1 MIQGMTRAVKESWL
15 LKGFLGLVMMSF
27 GIWGVGDAIRPPID
41 PNVVLMVEDFDIRT
55 EELQRRFLG
64 EVRQVQNSLGPQFTG
79 KQAVEL
85 GILDQIQ
92 QQLINWATAN
102 VAVTDWGIIMPPEVV
117 RDMIQ
122 REPAFHDQT
131 GQFNQSYYYETL
143 SANQLS
149 EGEFFSLFTS
159 DLKQKMLFSS
169 VTANAGVPL
178 ALVDGLLDYRTET
191 RIADSLLIDKNEID
205 VSKTP
210 NENELIETYERN
222 IAAYTSPEY
231 RNVTAILILP
241 DDLVDAASISEDE
254 QRIYYEENRHLY
266 EIQEK
271 RQVAQIVFDSKE
283 EADRVYE
290 VVIAGKTLSEA
301 ALETGINPP
310 VEMGEITADELIGI
324 PQEAVFGVGLNGVAP
339 PTESDFGWHLFEV
352 RAIQRGAIQMFE
364 AVQQNIV
371 TVLIEEQAVDLIYE
385 ASVFLEDELAAGT
398 PLKEISTALGTQYLD
413 FTAIDREGKDPNGLT
428 PPGYIDKDRFLLT
441 AFNTEEGQD
450 SALIELEDGGIYTI
464 RIEKVILPTPKPFSE
479 VRPEV
484 VLHWQQLEQGRIAEN
499 LAVTLTSE
507 IGPSTSFPAL
517 AAADDRVTYAQL
529 GPVNRF
535 GESLQLDYIIN
546 TDLISQDVLERLF
559 AVTQGESFYAPVEAG
574 HAVARLREIGS
585 GLQGRDDSA
594 RDQVL
599 SSVKNSMGEDLLA
612 QLFRGLKKRYPAVV
626 NQEALDQLAL
636 Q

>member
-41 PNVVLMVEDFDIRT
+41 PNVVLQVEDFDIRT
-55 EELQRRFLG
+55 EELQRRFLA
-64 EVRQVQNSLGPQFTG
+64 EVRQVQESLGPQFTG

-92 QQLINWATAN
+92 QQLIHWATAN
-102 VAVTDWGIIMPPEVV
+102 VAVTDWGIIMPPEIV

-149 EGEFFSLFTS
+149 EGQFFSLFTS

-191 RIADSLLIDKNEID
+191 RIADSLLINTNTID
-205 VSKTP
+205 VSATP
-210 NENELIETYERN
+210 NENELKEAYESN
-222 IAAYTSPEY
+222 IVAYTSPEY
-231 RNVTAILILP
+231 RKVTAVALLP
-241 DDLVDAASISEDE
+241 DDMVDAGSISEDE
-254 QRIYYEENRHLY
+254 QRRYYEENRHLY

-271 RQVAQIVFDSKE
+271 RKVSQIVFDTRQDAE
-283 EADRVYE
+283 RVYE
-290 VVIAGKTLSEA
+290 VVITGKTLSEA
-301 ALETGINPP
+301 ALETGANSP
-310 VEMGEITADELIGI
+310 VDMGEITVDDLIGI
-324 PQEAVFGVGLNGVAP
+324 PRDAVFGVGLNGVAP

-352 RAIQRGAIQMFE
+352 QAIQRGAIQIFE
-364 AVQQNIV
+364 AVKENILSA
-371 TVLIEEQAVDLIYE
+371 LIEEQAIDLLYE
-385 ASVFLEDELAAGT
+385 ASIFLEDELAAGT
-398 PLKEISTALGTQYLD
+398 PLKEISDALGAHYIA
-413 FTAIDREGKDPNGLT
+413 FAAIDREGKDPAGLT
-428 PPGYIDKDRFLLT
+428 PPGYLDKDRFLLT
-441 AFNTEEGQD
+441 AFNTDEGQD
-450 SALIELEDGGIYTI
+450 SALIELESGGYYTL
-464 RIEKVILPTPKPFSE
+464 RVEELTLPTPKPFAT

-484 VLHWQQLEQGRIAEN
+484 VLHWQQLERDRIAEN
-499 LAVTLTSE
+499 LAIALTSE
-507 IGPSTSFPAL
+507 IEVSNNLSEVAAL
-517 AAADDRVTYAQL
+517 DDRVTHAQL

-535 GESLQLDYIIN
+535 GESLQLDYIID

-559 AVTQGESFYAPVEAG
+559 NANPGESFSAPVETG
-574 HAVARLREIGS
+574 YVVARLREIGS
-585 GLQGRDDSA
+585 GLQGRNDSA
-594 RDQVL
+594 RNQIL
-599 SSVKNSMGEDLLA
+599 SGAKTAMGQDLLT
-612 QLFRGLKKRYPAVV
+612 QLFRGLTERYPAVV